1 MLWHSSLTQKKK
13 NDLERVQKSALK
25 LILKERYKNYEDALN
40 VIEMDSLEM
49 RRAKLC
55 LKFAKSCLRNKI
67 VTDMFPM
74 NKKDHAM
81 DKRQNEKFDIRK
93 ARTERLQKSAVM
105 HMQRLLNN
113 EEIKQKK
120 IMRAI
125 NNIMPVNYR
134 VSHKK
139 LHLVCYGPPNK
150 V

>member
-1 MLWHSSLTQKKK
+1 M
-13 NDLERVQKSALK
+13 
-25 LILKERYKNYEDALN
+25 
-40 VIEMDSLEM
+40 
-49 RRAKLC
+49 
-55 LKFAKSCLRNKI
+55 
-67 VTDMFPM
+67 TDMFPM

-139 LHLVCYGPPNK
+139 LHLVCYSPPNK